1 MKQLLSLFLIAVC
14 LIGCK
19 SNANT
24 VEDTQSEQGEAVS
37 GEWMPAQAQLQD
49 TVSIAYGDYDAMSA
63 FSKKCQNGDYAD
75 GQTVTIDGRLSISPM
90 GSVSIGQRN
99 DAKGEYV
106 GTMLVVNGWN
116 EDNYPQDET
125 RVKVSGRLKRNEQFW
140 FLYITAEPEDVESV
154 VK

>member
-24 VEDTQSEQGEAVS
+24 MEDTLSDQDNALTEDWSA
-37 GEWMPAQAQLQD
+37 AQAQLQD
-49 TVSIAYGDYDAMSA
+49 TISIAYGDYDAMSA